1 MFGGKIETTRHK
13 VVKQILEGPRIRV
26 HCSVDNCQYN
36 KGHRCYAHTLEVN
49 ASGDGH
55 AHTSDGTRCSTFV
68 PR

>member
-1 MFGGKIETTRHK
+1 M
-13 VVKQILEGPRIRV
+13 EGPRIRV

-55 AHTSDGTRCSTFV
+55 ARTSDGTRCSTFV